1 MTAQSAAEVQ
11 PTTPTPTIPRGASRT
26 ALRGVRLIAA
36 RLVWLMLALVV
47 ATIFVAGV
55 PAELALL
62 RQPCSGGNTAC
73 MTAQLTPA
81 GVHTLRSLAL
91 TPAGYATVLVALDII
106 SVSCWC
112 LVALAL
118 FLRRS
123 SDRMALFS
131 ALTLIAFGAGR
142 FPMAPSALLLAHPQW
157 ALAIEGMRF
166 LGSACLSIFVFVFP
180 GGHFAP
186 WWTRWI
192 ALAWI
197 TPQLGEF
204 FLPGTRYDLTR
215 ASPLFQLAGFLG
227 FVAAAVFAQI
237 YRYRH
242 VSTPL
247 QQRQTRWVV
256 FGVSISLV
264 SYLALAFV
272 LPVFAP
278 SVTQS
283 GTAANVATQLA
294 TILVMLPVPLSI
306 GIAILRAQLFDIDT
320 LINRALVYGTL
331 TAILALLYTGSVVAL
346 QAMLDRFI
354 PGSQLAVVAS
364 TLGAIA
370 LFQPLRL
377 RIQHI
382 IDRGFY
388 RRKYDAAK
396 TLAAFSATLRSELDI
411 DELRMHLLAAVRNTM
426 HPVHASLWLLPT
438 KSLEAQTKQ
447 PHPSHHP
454 SLQDDREGDDG
465 KE

>member
-1 MTAQSAAEVQ
+1 MTAQSAAAVK
-11 PTTPTPTIPRGASRT
+11 PAIPTPTAPRGTSATS
-26 ALRGVRLIAA
+26 LRGVQLIAA
-36 RLVWLMLALVV
+36 RLVWLALALAV
-47 ATIFVAGV
+47 ATIFAAGM

-62 RQPCSGGNTAC
+62 RKTCSGANTVC
-73 MTAQLTPA
+73 MAAQLTPSGA
-81 GVHTLRSLAL
+81 HAIRSLTL
-91 TPAGYATVLVALDII
+91 TPAGYATILVALDII

-123 SDRMALFS
+123 SDRMAIFS
-131 ALTLIAFGAGR
+131 ALTLITFGAGR

-157 ALAIEGMRF
+157 ALAIDGVRF

-186 WWTRWI
+186 WWTRWV
-192 ALAWI
+192 ALVWI

-204 FLPGTRYDLTR
+204 FLPGTRFDLTR
-215 ASPLFQLAGFLG
+215 ASPPFQLAGFLG
-227 FVAAAVFAQI
+227 FVASAVFAQI
-237 YRYRH
+237 YRYQH

-256 FGVSISLV
+256 FGVSISLAG
-264 SYLALAFV
+264 YLVLAFV

-283 GTAANVATQLA
+283 GTAANVTTLLA
-294 TILVMLPVPLSI
+294 SILVMLPIPLSI

-320 LINRALVYGTL
+320 LINRTLVYGTL

-377 RIQHI
+377 RIQYT

-411 DELRMHLLAAVRNTM
+411 DQLRMHLLAAVRNTM
-426 HPVHASLWLLPT
+426 HPAHASLWLLPT
-438 KSLEAQTKQ
+438 NPLETQTNRTS
-447 PHPSHHP
+447 PSHDT
-454 SLQDDREGDDG
+454 SRQDDRDGNDG
-465 KE
+465 KD

>member
-1 MTAQSAAEVQ
+1 MTAQSAAQVQ
-11 PTTPTPTIPRGASRT
+11 PTTPTPTAPRGAPHTS
-26 ALRGVRLIAA
+26 LRGVQLIAA
-36 RLVWLMLALVV
+36 RLIWLALALAV

-55 PAELALL
+55 PAELAFL
-62 RQPCSGGNTAC
+62 RQTCSGGNTVC
-73 MTAQLTPA
+73 MPAQLTPSGA
-81 GVHTLRSLAL
+81 HAIRSLTL

-106 SVSCWC
+106 SVSCWS

-123 SDRMALFS
+123 SDRMAIFS
-131 ALTLIAFGAGR
+131 ALTLITFGAGR

-157 ALAIEGMRF
+157 ALAIDGARF

-197 TPQLGEF
+197 IPQLGEF
-204 FLPGTRYDLTR
+204 FLPGTRFDLTR
-215 ASPLFQLAGFLG
+215 ASPPFQLAGFLG

-264 SYLALAFV
+264 GYFVLAFA
-272 LPVFAP
+272 LPLFAP
-278 SVTQS
+278 SVTQF

-294 TILVMLPVPLSI
+294 TILVMLPIPLSI

-320 LINRALVYGTL
+320 LINRTLVYGTL
-331 TAILALLYTGSVVAL
+331 TAMLALLYTGSVVAL

-354 PGSQLAVVAS
+354 PGSALAVVAS

-370 LFQPLRL
+370 LFQPLRQ
-377 RIQHI
+377 RIQHT

-411 DELRMHLLAAVRNTM
+411 DELRVHLLAAVRNTM
-426 HPVHASLWLLPT
+426 HPAHASLWLLPT
-438 KSLEAQTKQ
+438 NSLEAQTKQ
-447 PHPSHHP
+447 PHPDHHS
-454 SLQDDREGDDG
+454 SLQDDTEANDG
-465 KE
+465 RG